1 MEIIKNIDIKNKKI
15 ISFSIW
21 GNIRLYCIGAIK
33 NALIAKII
41 FPEWICRFYYDSTVP
56 NIIIDYLKKLDNV
69 ELVFIK
75 EKSGGTIY
83 KEGTYGS
90 LWRFYPFNDNDVD
103 IFMIRDI
110 DSRLSKYEYIKI
122 NDFINSNY
130 ILHAFVDNNE
140 VINNKYFRA
149 GTTTFKNYINNNDTR
164 IINNTKLDIFN
175 LLKYIDKKNTN
186 FYDDEN
192 FLNNIIYPLYKDYYT
207 KCQRTH
213 LDITI
218 QNKYFPCNNN
228 IYIYGKY
235 VGNVVDEYDKLI
247 DKNNNKDFNYK
258 NNYDDLEE
266 LLNNYKNDLLNN
278 NLFKYQFL

>member
-1 MEIIKNIDIKNKKI
+1 MEIIKNIDKKNKKI

-33 NALIAKII
+33 NALIAQNI
-41 FPEWICRFYYDSTVP
+41 FPEWICRYYYDSTVP
-56 NIIIDYLKKLDNV
+56 NIIIDYLKNLANV

-90 LWRFYPFNDNDVD
+90 LWRFYTFNDNDVD

-140 VINNKYFRA
+140 VINNKYLRA

-175 LLKYIDKKNTN
+175 LLKFIDKKNTN

-192 FLNNIIYPLYKDYYT
+192 FLNNIIYPLYKNYYT
-207 KCQRTH
+207 NTSRKN
-213 LDITI
+213 I
-218 QNKYFPCNNN
+218 PN
-228 IYIYGKY
+228 IYIKKFTGRYIGD
-235 VGNVVDEYDKLI
+235 VLDEYDNNI
-247 DKNNNKDFNYK
+247 NKNNDINFNYK
-258 NNYDDLEE
+258 NNYDDLKE
-266 LLNNYKNDLLNN
+266 LLDNYINFLNN
-278 NLFKYQFL
+278 VI